1 MSVIFKTLKKL
12 RSQSPE
18 EKKTGRLKKG
28 RNVYSLRRILFSP
41 SSILL
46 IVIFIFISGLAAI
59 YGVHYIRDSM
69 HEKRRKP
76 VIKHPSIKTAPV
88 PRDVK
93 PEQLKPD
100 NNTVPV
106 DIPPPPDLIPVA
118 ETEPKR
124 PAFTPAPVER
134 PVSKPPVYA
143 RYSPRKQNSI
153 TPEKAI
159 EKKRRLLP
167 AMETTALTRDR
178 IQESPLPIKEVQEIQ
193 DGQDQVNTST
203 LPSPFKGEGLGGGEY
218 LPRSAKTGDIAPP
231 VAGMDNNVIV
241 PPVAPQKLAHFQYRR
256 APELEG
262 ETVQPKQDSM
272 ELQTATVP
280 ASAAVSKRAYA
291 PVQER
296 ALQTRRP
303 KEIEAEKPENE
314 KIHLANVNKS
324 AEIARL
330 VARLHK
336 SIDRADDAQAEDLL
350 GQLTALKGED
360 NIYVMKLRAFLHIRN
375 QDYESAALLLEK
387 VLESDGM
394 DLEAGINMAIIEIK
408 TNRIQDARK
417 RLAKLREI
425 YSDNIFI
432 PELMRKLK

>member
-1 MSVIFKTLKKL
+1 M
-12 RSQSPE
+12 
-18 EKKTGRLKKG
+18 
-28 RNVYSLRRILFSP
+28 
-41 SSILL
+41 
-46 IVIFIFISGLAAI
+46 ISGLAAI

-69 HEKRRKP
+69 NEKRRKP
-76 VIKHPSIKTAPV
+76 VVKHASIKTAPV

-93 PEQLKPD
+93 AEQLKPG

-106 DIPPPPDLIPVA
+106 DIPPPPDVIPVA
-118 ETEPKR
+118 ETETKR
-124 PAFTPAPVER
+124 PGFTAAPVKR

-153 TPEKAI
+153 TSEKSI
-159 EKKRRLLP
+159 EKKGRLLP
-167 AMETTALTRDR
+167 A
-178 IQESPLPIKEVQEIQ
+178 QEITGSTGDEIQ
-193 DGQDQVNTST
+193 DIQGGQASIN
-203 LPSPFKGEGLGGGEY
+203 EAEY
-218 LPRSAKTGDIAPP
+218 LPRSAKTGDITAP

-241 PPVAPQKLAHFQYRR
+241 PPVAPQKLAHFQSRG
-256 APELEG
+256 APELQG
-262 ETVQPKQDSM
+262 ETVQLKRDSM
-272 ELQTATVP
+272 ELQKTTRNPQPATRNSV
-280 ASAAVSKRAYA
+280 YA

-303 KEIEAEKPENE
+303 KEIEAEKPESE
-314 KIHLANVNKS
+314 KIHLADVNKS
-324 AEIARL
+324 AEITRL

>member
-28 RNVYSLRRILFSP
+28 RNVYSFRRILFSP

-59 YGVHYIRDSM
+59 YGGHYIRDSM
-69 HEKRRKP
+69 NEKRRKP
-76 VIKHPSIKTAPV
+76 VVKHASIKTAPV

-124 PAFTPAPVER
+124 PGFTAAPVKR
-134 PVSKPPVYA
+134 PVSEAPVYA

-153 TPEKAI
+153 TSEKSI

-167 AMETTALTRDR
+167 A
-178 IQESPLPIKEVQEIQ
+178 QEITGSTGDEIQ
-193 DGQDQVNTST
+193 DIQDGYASI
-203 LPSPFKGEGLGGGEY
+203 SEAEY
-218 LPRSAKTGDIAPP
+218 LPKSTKTGDIAVP

-241 PPVAPQKLAHFQYRR
+241 PPVAPQKLAHFQSRG

-262 ETVQPKQDSM
+262 ETVQPKQDSID
-272 ELQTATVP
+272 LQTATVP
-280 ASAAVSKRAYA
+280 ASAAVSERPYA

-303 KEIEAEKPENE
+303 KQIEAEKPESE
-314 KIHLANVNKS
+314 KIHLADVNKS
-324 AEIARL
+324 AEITRL
-330 VARLHK
+330 VARLQR
-336 SIDRADDAQAEDLL
+336 SIACADEAQAEDLL

-375 QDYESAALLLEK
+375 QDYESAVLLLEK
-387 VLESDGM
+387 VLENDDT
-394 DLEAGINMAIIEIK
+394 DLEAGINMAVIETK
-408 TNRIQDARK
+408 TNRIQDAKK

>member
-28 RNVYSLRRILFSP
+28 RNVYSFRRILFSP

-59 YGVHYIRDSM
+59 YGVRYIRDSM

-76 VIKHPSIKTAPV
+76 VVKHASIKTAPV

-93 PEQLKPD
+93 PEQLEPD

-124 PAFTPAPVER
+124 PGFTVAPVER
-134 PVSKPPVYA
+134 PVSEAPVYA
-143 RYSPRKQNSI
+143 RYSPRKQKSI
-153 TPEKAI
+153 TSEKSI

-167 AMETTALTRDR
+167 AQEITGLTGDE
-178 IQESPLPIKEVQEIQ
+178 IQEIQ
-193 DGQDQVNTST
+193 DDQASIN
-203 LPSPFKGEGLGGGEY
+203 EAEY
-218 LPRSAKTGDIAPP
+218 LPKSAKNGDIAPP

-241 PPVAPQKLAHFQYRR
+241 PPVAPQKLAHFQSRG

-262 ETVQPKQDSM
+262 ETVQLKRDSLD
-272 ELQTATVP
+272 LQKTTRNSQLATRNSV
-280 ASAAVSKRAYA
+280 YA

-303 KEIEAEKPENE
+303 KEIEAEKPEKE
-314 KIHLANVNKS
+314 KIHLADVNKS
-324 AEIARL
+324 AEITRL

-336 SIDRADDAQAEDLL
+336 SIDRADDAQAEELL

-394 DLEAGINMAIIEIK
+394 DLEAGINMAVVEIK

>member
-28 RNVYSLRRILFSP
+28 RNVYSFRRILFSP

-59 YGVHYIRDSM
+59 YGVRYISDSM

-76 VIKHPSIKTAPV
+76 VIKHASIKTAPV

-124 PAFTPAPVER
+124 PGFTAAPVKR
-134 PVSKPPVYA
+134 PVSEPPVYA

-153 TPEKAI
+153 TSEKSI
-159 EKKRRLLP
+159 EKKGRLSP
-167 AMETTALTRDR
+167 PMETTALTRDR
-178 IQESPLPIKEVQEIQ
+178 IQESPLSIKEVQEIQ
-193 DGQDQVNTST
+193 DGQASIN
-203 LPSPFKGEGLGGGEY
+203 EAEY
-218 LPRSAKTGDIAPP
+218 LPRSAKTGDIAAP

-241 PPVAPQKLAHFQYRR
+241 PPVAPQKLAHFQSRG

-262 ETVQPKQDSM
+262 ETVQLKRDSM

-280 ASAAVSKRAYA
+280 ASAAVSERPYA

-303 KEIEAEKPENE
+303 KEIEAEKPESE
-314 KIHLANVNKS
+314 KIHLADVNKS
-324 AEIARL
+324 AEITRL

>member
-1 MSVIFKTLKKL
+1 MSVIFNTLKKL
-12 RSQSPE
+12 RSQSPD

-28 RNVYSLRRILFSP
+28 RNVYSFRRILFSP

-46 IVIFIFISGLAAI
+46 IVLFIFISGLAAI
-59 YGVHYIRDSM
+59 YGVRYIRDSM

-76 VIKHPSIKTAPV
+76 VVKHASIKTAPV

-93 PEQLKPD
+93 PEQLEPD

-106 DIPPPPDLIPVA
+106 DIPPPPDVIPVA

-124 PAFTPAPVER
+124 PAFTAAPVER

-153 TPEKAI
+153 TSEKSI
-159 EKKRRLLP
+159 EKKGRLLP
-167 AMETTALTRDR
+167 A
-178 IQESPLPIKEVQEIQ
+178 QEITGPTGDEIQEIQ
-193 DGQDQVNTST
+193 DGQASIN
-203 LPSPFKGEGLGGGEY
+203 EAEY
-218 LPRSAKTGDIAPP
+218 LPKSAKTGDIAAP

-241 PPVAPQKLAHFQYRR
+241 PPVAPQKLAHFQSRG

-262 ETVQPKQDSM
+262 ETVLPKRDGTD
-272 ELQTATVP
+272 LQKTTRNSQLATRNSV
-280 ASAAVSKRAYA
+280 YA

-303 KEIEAEKPENE
+303 KEIEAEKPEKE
-314 KIHLANVNKS
+314 KIHLADVNKS
-324 AEIARL
+324 AEITRL

-336 SIDRADDAQAEDLL
+336 SIDRADDAQAEELL

-387 VLESDGM
+387 VLESDGR
-394 DLEAGINMAIIEIK
+394 DLEAGINMAVVEIK

>member
-1 MSVIFKTLKKL
+1 MSVIFNTLKKL

-76 VIKHPSIKTAPV
+76 VVKHASIKTAPV

-93 PEQLKPD
+93 PEQLEPD

-106 DIPPPPDLIPVA
+106 DIPAPPDVIPVA

-124 PAFTPAPVER
+124 PGFTAAPVKR
-134 PVSKPPVYA
+134 PASEAPVYA

-153 TPEKAI
+153 TSEKSI
-159 EKKRRLLP
+159 EKKGRLSP
-167 AMETTALTRDR
+167 PVETAVLAKDR
-178 IQESPLPIKEVQEIQ
+178 IQETPVFKKEAQDIQ
-193 DGQDQVNTST
+193 GGQASIN
-203 LPSPFKGEGLGGGEY
+203 EAEY
-218 LPRSAKTGDIAPP
+218 LPKSAKSGDIAPP
-231 VAGMDNNVIV
+231 VVNMDNNVIA
-241 PPVAPQKLAHFQYRR
+241 PPVEPQKLAHFQSRG

-262 ETVQPKQDSM
+262 ETVLPKRDSM
-272 ELQTATVP
+272 ELQKTTRNSQP
-280 ASAAVSKRAYA
+280 ANRNSVYP

-296 ALQTRRP
+296 ALQTRRS
-303 KEIEAEKPENE
+303 KEVEAGKPEGA
-314 KIHLANVNKS
+314 KIHPANVNKS
-324 AEIARL
+324 AEISRL
-330 VARLHK
+330 VTRLQK
-336 SIDRADDAQAEDLL
+336 SISREDNAQAKDIL

-360 NIYVMKLRAFLHIRN
+360 NIYVMKLRAFLYIRN

-394 DLEAGINMAIIEIK
+394 DLEAGINMAVVEIK